1 MRDSGPHHDL
11 AREEAADG
19 PPAEGLRSAGAPATA
34 ARQGGDPVKALLHRH
49 RALCERAVDPLEIAA
64 ALEAHGVTDRT
75 AARFRHRDVFSLA
88 EELYART
95 PRSDDEHLAHQR
107 SAGTEHPGRG
117 SDGDRPTSG
126 RPTPGTGTRPLRG
139 DRSPGADGARPADR
153 PPMRGLRGAAGVR
166 GAAADLAREDGTGR
180 PVPAEEIAR
189 RAGRP
194 LVWAPLALLPGA
206 AVGLT
211 LAGLAATSGPA
222 RFAVGAAGT
231 AAAVGAL
238 AGSLRHGPLRAARRT
253 HAAGPV
259 LVRALSA
266 VRTPLWCTLLL
277 GCLLLDAVPDHDPGR
292 TWGLAALTAEPDRT
306 GVPLHLLSVGASATL
321 LALALAVAPA
331 LWCAH
336 LFFVRARRALA
347 ASRRLA
353 DFAAGARPLLLGAV
367 ALFAVLLGALVA
379 ITGTVLGD
387 APRGTVLVGCLA
399 LGTLFFLARL
409 LTAHGFARTAG
420 SALFATCAARTFVL
434 AAEQAARVPRL
445 GWLDTPTRAAADL
458 CGPGAVTALVCG
470 AAALALLVRAC
481 ALLTRA
487 SAHAVDWPAPAHAG
501 G

>member
-1 MRDSGPHHDL
+1 MPDSGPHHDP

-19 PPAEGLRSAGAPATA
+19 PPAEGLRSAAAPVLA

-75 AARFRHRDVFSLA
+75 AASFRHRDVFSLA

-95 PRSDDEHLAHQR
+95 PRSDDEHLAHPR
-107 SAGTEHPGRG
+107 ATGTGHPGRG
-117 SDGDRPTSG
+117 SDGDRPTSS
-126 RPTPGTGTRPLRG
+126 RPVPGTGTRPLRS
-139 DRSPGADGARPADR
+139 DRAPEGAQPADR
-153 PPMRGLRGAAGVR
+153 PPVRGPHGTAGTR
-166 GAAADLAREDGTGR
+166 GAAAERAPEDGTGR

-194 LVWAPLALLPGA
+194 LVWAPLTLLPGA

-211 LAGLAATSGPA
+211 LAGLAATTGPA

-231 AAAVGAL
+231 VAAAGAF
-238 AGSLRHGPLRAARRT
+238 AGCLRHGPLRAARRT
-253 HAAGPV
+253 RAAGPA

-266 VRTPLWCTLLL
+266 VRTPLWCIVLL
-277 GCLLLDAVPDHDPGR
+277 GCLLLDAVPDHDLGL
-292 TWGLAALTAEPDRT
+292 TWSLAALTADPDRT
-306 GVPLHLLSVGASATL
+306 GVPLHPLSVGAPATL

-331 LWCAH
+331 AWCAH
-336 LFFVRARRALA
+336 LFSVRARRGLA

-367 ALFAVLLGALVA
+367 ALFTVLLAALTA

-387 APRGTVLVGCLA
+387 GPRGAALIGCLA

-420 SALFATCAARTFVL
+420 GALFAACAARTLAL
-434 AAEQAARVPRL
+434 AAEQAARVPGLGRL
-445 GWLDTPTRAAADL
+445 DAPRRALADL
-458 CGPGAVTALVCG
+458 CGPSAVTALVCG

-487 SAHAVDWPAPAHAG
+487 STHAVDWPAPAHAG